1 MLHVSN
7 LSSSYGNIRAVNN
20 VDLRVDRGSM
30 VSLIGSNG
38 SGKSTTLKTIAGM
51 HSPDSGT
58 VKFGD
63 RDITGWPTHRLAH
76 HGLAFLMERPTSV
89 VAPLTV
95 EENLVLG
102 SAARRSNIP
111 EMLARVFELFPRLEE
126 RRRQFAGTL
135 SGGEQQMVA
144 IGRVLITDP
153 ELLLIDSP
161 TIGLAPAIVDEV
173 YASITR
179 LHSEGLSILFI
190 EQNAELAL
198 AISDH
203 TYLLHRGSIAIEGPS
218 ATLRNSQEMVD
229 AYLA

>member
-1 MLHVSN
+1 MLRVSN

-20 VDLRVDRGSM
+20 VDLQVDRGAM

-58 VKFGD
+58 VTFGD
-63 RDITGWPTHRLAH
+63 RDITGWPTHQLAH

-95 EENLVLG
+95 EENLALG
-102 SAARRSNIP
+102 SAARRSNVP
-111 EMLARVFELFPRLEE
+111 EMLARIFELFPRLKE
-126 RRRQFAGTL
+126 RRRQYAGTL

-179 LHSEGLSILFI
+179 LHAEGLSILFI

-203 TYLLHRGSIAIEGPS
+203 TYLLHRGSISIEGPS
-218 ATLRNSQEMVD
+218 ATLRNSQEIID